1 MSAASRRAPIPA
13 IATPFSIHAGR
24 EVGLA
29 GLGNRK
35 DIRNAVEA
43 AAKASSWGAA
53 TAHNRA
59 QVLYYVA
66 ENLAARADE
75 FARRLSAMTGVS
87 AAPPSLKST
96 RRSVAP
102 LSMLLTP
109 TSSTARCTRPAR
121 GS

>member
-1 MSAASRRAPIPA
+1 MVPHVPLLTRISTQASPQRRPA
-13 IATPFSIHAGR
+13 EVFRTAKLYVGGKQARPDSGYSYAILDPAGR

-59 QVLYYVA
+59 QVLYYAA
-66 ENLAARADE
+66 ENLAARAEE
-75 FARRLSAMTGVS
+75 FCGASA
-87 AAPPSLKST
+87 P
-96 RRSVAP
+96 
-102 LSMLLTP
+102 
-109 TSSTARCTRPAR
+109 
-121 GS
+121 